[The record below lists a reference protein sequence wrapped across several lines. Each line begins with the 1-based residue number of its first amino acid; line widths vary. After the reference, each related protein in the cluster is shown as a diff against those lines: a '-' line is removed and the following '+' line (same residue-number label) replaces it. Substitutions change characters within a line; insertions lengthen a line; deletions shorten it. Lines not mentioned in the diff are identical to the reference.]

1 MTDQSVVDRLV
12 SHRTLG
18 AAPREELEWLAAHGD
33 LRHLAIGDSTAAE
46 GEPITGMW
54 IVLSGHISIRIHRD
68 GGFRKVMEWRG
79 GDVTG
84 LLPYSRL
91 TKPPGTVRA
100 DEQTEVLYVDGSHF
114 RELIERCHGITA
126 ILVHVMLD
134 RARAFTSSDLQVEKV
149 LSLGRLAAG
158 LAHELNNPASA
169 VARSAATL
177 GQDLADVEAASR
189 ALAAAGLSHEEV
201 SALERVRVSCA
212 TEDDSIGRS
221 PIERADREDAI
232 AGWLADHGVD
242 VRLAESLADSVV
254 TVDAFD
260 ELASTLDGARLD
272 AAIRWVASICGA
284 RRLAG
289 EIETAAS
296 RIHHLVAA
304 VRGFTYLDQATTP
317 KSVDIAKGLSDT
329 LIVLRSK
336 ARARSVTT
344 NLVVAP
350 DLPCV
355 DGYGGELNQVWANLI
370 DNALDAEPSGGHID
384 VSAGVEGRFLVVR
397 VSDNGPGIPAEVQAR
412 VFEPFFTTKPVG
424 IGTGLGLDI
433 ARRIMARHEG
443 SLEFTTEPGH
453 TEFRALLPLT

>member
-1 MTDQSVVDRLV
+1 MTDESVVDRLV

-18 AAPREELEWLAAHGD
+18 AAPREELEWLASHAD
-33 LRHLAIGDSTAAE
+33 LRRLAVGETTASE

-54 IVLSGHISIRIHRD
+54 VLLSGRISIRIHRD
-68 GGFRKVMEWRG
+68 GGFRRVMEWRG

-91 TKPPGTVRA
+91 GRPPGPVRA
-100 DEQTEVLYVDGSHF
+100 DEQTEALYVDRVHF
-114 RELIERCHGITA
+114 PELIGRCHEVTA

-134 RARAFTSSDLQVEKV
+134 RARAFTSSDLQIEKV

-177 GQDLADVEAASR
+177 GKDLADVESASR
-189 ALAAAGLSHEEV
+189 ALAAAGLSPDEV

-212 TEDDSIGRS
+212 TEDEQAGRS

-232 AGWLADHGVD
+232 AAWLDRHGVD
-242 VRLAESLADSVV
+242 VRLAESLADSIV

-260 ELASTLDGARLD
+260 ELAASLDSARLD
-272 AAIRWVASICGA
+272 AAIRWVASVCGA
-284 RRLAG
+284 RRLAA

-304 VRGFTYLDQATTP
+304 VRGFTYLDQATAP
-317 KSVDIAKGLSDT
+317 KAVDIAKGLADT
-329 LIVLRSK
+329 LVVLRSK
-336 ARARSVTT
+336 ARAKSVTT
-344 NLVVAP
+344 NLTVAA
-350 DLPCV
+350 DLPRV

-370 DNALDAEPSGGHID
+370 DNALDAEPSGGHVD
-384 VSAGVEGRFLVVR
+384 VSAAVEGRFVVVR
-397 VSDNGPGIPAEVQAR
+397 VADNGPGIPPEAQAR

-424 IGTGLGLDI
+424 VGTGLGLDI

-443 SLEFTTEPGH
+443 SLEFTTDPGR